1 MPEDVQPDRAHADRA
16 QSDRAQSDRAEP
28 QAVGA
33 PRPTAGEHRRS
44 DRGRGRIAVLVVVAL
59 AVALGAWLLGPKL
72 FGTPTAP
79 SDFAGEG
86 KEDIVIQ
93 VNPGDSGSVIAQN
106 LVDRNVIADV
116 GMFIS
121 AASGNAALA
130 AIQPGYYQLR
140 TEIPAATAV
149 QKLTDPASRVGKLV
163 IPEGKQLDDISVIGS
178 ETVTKGIFT
187 LISEAS
193 CVAVNDTEKCVSAKD
208 LKAAAGDG
216 PASSLNVP
224 DWAAEGA
231 GTMGQSY
238 RRLEGLIAPGTWN
251 IDPQASAKDILAKL
265 VAESGEHYVEGGL
278 LEAATT
284 MNISPYEVLIVG
296 SLVQKE
302 AQPADFAKVAT
313 VIYNRLAS
321 DYDRL
326 EFDSTVNYPLDRQ
339 EVATTDKDRA
349 TETPWNTY
357 AMPGLPATPICSPGD
372 EALAAAERPEPGDW
386 LYFVTVDVDGT
397 TLFTAD
403 YQEHLANRDLAL
415 NSGVLDSGR

>member
-1 MPEDVQPDRAHADRA
+1 MPEDPQPERAHP
-16 QSDRAQSDRAEP
+16 E
-28 QAVGA
+28 AVGA
-33 PRPTAGEHRRS
+33 ARPPRVHRRAR
-44 DRGRGRIAVLVVVAL
+44 DRKGGTGRLFGLLGLLVAVVLGVV
-59 AVALGAWLLGPKL
+59 LLGPKL
-72 FGTPTAP
+72 SGGPKP
-79 SDFAGEG
+79 PGDFLGEG

-106 LVDRNVIADV
+106 LVDSDVIADV
-116 GMFIS
+116 GVFVS

-130 AIQPGYYQLR
+130 AIQPGFYQLR

-149 QKLTDPASRVGKLV
+149 QKLTDPSSRVGRLV
-163 IPEGKQLDDISVIGS
+163 IPEGKQLDDIAVIGS
-178 ETVTKGIFT
+178 DTVSKGIFT

-193 CVAVNDTEKCVSAKD
+193 CVDLNGTRKCVAAKD
-208 LKAAAGDG
+208 LNAAAEEG
-216 PASSLNVP
+216 PLSSLNVP
-224 DWAAEGA
+224 DWATEGA
-231 GTMGQSY
+231 GVMGQRH

-251 IDPQASAKDILAKL
+251 IDPSAAPKQILSNL
-265 VAESGEHYVEGGL
+265 VAESSAHYVKGGL

-284 MNISPYEVLIVG
+284 LNMSAYEVLIVA

-302 AQPADFAKVAT
+302 AQPVDFAKVAR

-326 EFDSTVNYPLDRQ
+326 EFDSTVNYPLARQ
-339 EVATTDKDRA
+339 EVATTDEDRA

-357 AMPGLPATPICSPGD
+357 AMAGLPATPICSPGD

-386 LYFVTVDVDGT
+386 LYFVTISTDGT

>member
-1 MPEDVQPDRAHADRA
+1 MPDDLNPEDVTPRRAAP
-16 QSDRAQSDRAEP
+16 E
-28 QAVGA
+28 AVGV
-33 PRPTAGEHRRS
+33 RSQGTAEDKRGIRRN
-44 DRGRGRIAVLVVVAL
+44 GRIAVLIGLAL
-59 AVALGAWLLGPKL
+59 AAALAIWLLGPKL
-72 FGTPTAP
+72 SGGPELP
-79 SDFAGEG
+79 SDYTGAG
-86 KEDIVIQ
+86 KEDVIIE
-93 VNPGDSGSVIAQN
+93 VKPGDSGSVIAQD
-106 LVDRNVIADV
+106 LVNKDVIADV

-121 AASGNAALA
+121 AASGNAELA
-130 AIQPGYYQLR
+130 AIQPGYYRLR
-140 TEIPAATAV
+140 TQIPAATAV
-149 QKLTDPASRVGKLV
+149 QKLTDPKSRVGKLV

-251 IDPQASAKDILAKL
+251 IDPQASPKDILAKL

-302 AQPADFAKVAT
+302 AQPVDFAKVAR

-339 EVATTDKDRA
+339 EVATTDEDRA

-357 AMPGLPATPICSPGD
+357 AMAGLPATPICSPGD

-386 LYFVTVDVDGT
+386 LYFVTIDSDGT